1 MGQQRGFFR
10 NLAATDT
17 ALIVRACIA
26 AGQWVDAFE
35 WLARIARKAAT
46 LLIETVYDDFTL
58 SQQLLCRRRQ
68 PVTDLQAITGD
79 YGGIVATVAATVAG
93 ATAARAQ
100 EHEHAGAHDHDDAHH
115 NPVKKTH
122 WPGREAPKEAPLF
135 SPVVTFGNLVFLSG
149 IGAHSALVAYGMNR
163 ADSSF
168 VPGGMIP
175 GIVIVKPDFPELK
188 EDWPFLWFENE
199 YVVNTG
205 TSFML
210 AAAAADALA
219 RFEEKK

>member
-1 MGQQRGFFR
+1 MAEALRESRPGLEELLGG
-10 NLAATDT
+10 NPYGVMITTGTWGGAGAATGI
-17 ALIVRACIA
+17 AVQSYFLHRAFPEIVGPELTFR
-26 AGQWVDAFE
+26 G
-35 WLARIARKAAT
+35 L
-46 LLIETVYDDFTL
+46 
-58 SQQLLCRRRQ
+58 
-68 PVTDLQAITGD
+68 D
-79 YGGIVATVAATVAG
+79 YVLG
-93 ATAARAQ
+93 
-100 EHEHAGAHDHDDAHH
+100 
-115 NPVKKTH
+115 TH
-122 WPGREAPKEAPLF
+122 PG
-135 SPVVTFGNLVFLSG
+135 SSTSLVSG

-163 ADSSF
+163 ADYSF

-219 RFEEKK
+219 RLEEKDR